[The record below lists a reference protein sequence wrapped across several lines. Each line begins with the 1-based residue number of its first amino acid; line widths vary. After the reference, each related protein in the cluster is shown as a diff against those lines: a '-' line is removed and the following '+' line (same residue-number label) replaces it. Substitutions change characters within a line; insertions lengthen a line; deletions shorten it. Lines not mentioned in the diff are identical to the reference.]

1 MRDEARG
8 RGWAGLLLLWL
19 LGADLRL
26 TILAV
31 PPLLPLIH
39 HDLHLDEK
47 LVAALTGLPVLLFG
61 LAAVPGSLL
70 IARIGARRAAVAG
83 VFVVGVASALRGIG
97 PSLPMLFGMTILM
110 GAGVAVMQPALPA
123 LVARWFPARVPLATA
138 IYANGLLIGEMLAAG
153 LTIPLVLPLT
163 GGSWEKSLAVW
174 SIPPLATVALVLFF
188 TGGEAR
194 QALRARRARWWP
206 DWRDPRTW
214 LLGVLSGGASALYFG
229 CNAFLPDYLHALGR
243 PGLVDLGLTALNAGQ
258 FPASLLIMAFGLRL
272 ARRRAPFFA
281 AAVLGLIALGGL
293 LVPSA
298 FVLIAASALAG
309 FAAASILILT
319 LALPPLLAAPDD
331 VHRLAAAMLALGY
344 TITFFVPYA
353 AGAIWDASHLAIS
366 ALLPGVAGAAMVI
379 GGAAVIDLRP
389 RSSSSSARDGS

>member
-1 MRDEARG
+1 MRNERQG
-8 RGWAGLLLLWL
+8 PGWVGLVLLWL
-19 LGADLRL
+19 LGADLRV

-39 HDLHLDEK
+39 RDLPLNEK
-47 LVAALTGLPVLLFG
+47 LVAALTGMPVLLFG
-61 LAAVPGSLL
+61 LAAIPGSLL
-70 IARIGARRAAVAG
+70 IARLGARRAAVLG
-83 VFVVGVASALRGIG
+83 VLAVGIASALRGIG
-97 PSLPMLFGMTILM
+97 PSLPMLFAMTIVM

-123 LVARWFPARVPLATA
+123 LVGRWFPTRVPLATA

-153 LTIPLVLPLT
+153 LTIPLILPLT
-163 GGSWEKSLAVW
+163 GGSWGKSFAVW
-174 SIPPLATVALVLFF
+174 SIPPLATAALVLLFRESGPLR
-188 TGGEAR
+188 TAEAGR
-194 QALRARRARWWP
+194 MRWWP

-214 LLGVLSGGASALYFG
+214 LLGILSGGASALYFG

-272 ARRRAPFFA
+272 ARQRAPFFA

-293 LVPSA
+293 TIPFA
-298 FVLIAASALAG
+298 PVLIAASALAG

-319 LALPPLLAAPDD
+319 LSLPPLLAAPDD

-353 AGAIWDASHLAIS
+353 AGAIWDASHLAVS

-389 RSSSSSARDGS
+389 RTVSSTARSGP